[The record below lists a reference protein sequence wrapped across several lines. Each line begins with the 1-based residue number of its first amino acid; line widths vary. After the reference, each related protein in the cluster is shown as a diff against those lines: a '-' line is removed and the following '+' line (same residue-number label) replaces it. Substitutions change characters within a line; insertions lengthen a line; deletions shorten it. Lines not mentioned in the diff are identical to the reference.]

1 MNALL
6 ILINEIISLYLYT
19 LFGYVIMG
27 LLIQFQIINTQN
39 KLISVIFR
47 SLITIHEPLLGK
59 IRQYIPFLGG
69 IDLSPV
75 IVILLLSFFK
85 NLLLDYRLG
94 L

>member
-59 IRQYIPFLGG
+59 IRQYIPFMGG

>member
-39 KLISVIFR
+39 KLINAIFR
-47 SLITIHEPLLGK
+47 TLITIHEPLLGK
-59 IRQYIPFLGG
+59 IRQYIPFMGG